1 MLKALGLSLL
11 CVLAS
16 ASLTVL
22 GVVFLNSA
30 WHTVPSAPA
39 AIFTV
44 LGFALVVLSVLA
56 WIWTIQ
62 LLCNSRWCMK
72 DYLAKQWLKGFES
85 RQWLKDFETGAAMG
99 MDAQHT
105 PPDEQSPFDVA
116 LHNTRT
122 AAERDEAIEEY
133 QEDVISN
140 EAEGMCQTCG
150 DRGTRLIIVEGLGH
164 SYEPCPDCDKCD
176 DADPEYV

>member
-85 RQWLKDFETGAAMG
+85 RLWD
-99 MDAQHT
+99 DRDDCPHI
-105 PPDEQSPFDVA
+105 
-116 LHNTRT
+116 LHTRT